1 MAQTRE
7 PEDKYIDLGGVR
19 LHCLDWGGTST
30 RPLVLLHGITGNA
43 HSWDLFARSVCDE
56 FRVYALDQ
64 RGHGL
69 SAHAEDGYS
78 LKNFVSDL
86 ANFVDATRIVPFDL
100 VGLSLGARNA
110 MGFAGL
116 YSPTLRHLVLVD
128 MAPEMDREGARN
140 VRRRVGSAPTSFSS
154 PEEALSY
161 LKENNPRA
169 NDELLQIDVQH
180 RFKRDEQGRLVY
192 RHDPRLF
199 EITGPAALEEIPYLW
214 GMLTQINC
222 PTLVVRGVE
231 SDILSPQL
239 AARMINLIPNSMLV
253 EVEQSGHPVPLDN
266 PKAFEAVVSDFL
278 AS

>member
-19 LHCLDWGGTST
+19 LHYLDWGGTSP

-100 VGLSLGARNA
+100 VG
-110 MGFAGL
+110 
-116 YSPTLRHLVLVD
+116 
-128 MAPEMDREGARN
+128 
-140 VRRRVGSAPTSFSS
+140 
-154 PEEALSY
+154 
-161 LKENNPRA
+161 
-169 NDELLQIDVQH
+169 
-180 RFKRDEQGRLVY
+180 
-192 RHDPRLF
+192 
-199 EITGPAALEEIPYLW
+199 
-214 GMLTQINC
+214 
-222 PTLVVRGVE
+222 
-231 SDILSPQL
+231 
-239 AARMINLIPNSMLV
+239 
-253 EVEQSGHPVPLDN
+253 
-266 PKAFEAVVSDFL
+266 
-278 AS
+278 